1 MPPNRVLSIVLC
13 FLLLAVHVTATA
25 QTITELQNADKLRI
39 KTWIEP
45 QENIIAKQQLNLYI
59 EIATDKWFSG
69 GTRIGRFEVKDAIVL
84 QREKFAVNST
94 RTEGDKSWTVQMWT
108 LVVYPQRE
116 GAFQIPT
123 IPLRLSI
130 AGENLE
136 SIIGDTNTLPLSFS
150 TQIPEA
156 LQNKTGWIATT
167 RFEVDESFN
176 KSLDE
181 LKPGD
186 ALIRTINMS
195 ADNMP
200 AMMLPK
206 VAAEKSQ
213 GIALYQKPPQVTD
226 KVNRGDYLAQRT
238 EVFTYV
244 FEKPGD
250 YQLPAQTFY
259 WWNLE
264 SQSLESIVLSAQTLK
279 VSRLPGQADIKD
291 DYQQITE
298 QSKTIDITLLIKK
311 GGAVLLILLTV
322 LVILFKLRKLFTRAR
337 LPQSTQ
343 LSESELR
350 RKFEKACR
358 ENEPEKGIRLFY
370 QWLDHFGGEHFH
382 GSVRQRLNEQNQA
395 YLASLFNDIMRSIY
409 TSNQNDKIDLVQ
421 FANQFFKELKKS
433 ERPSGFSRLS
443 VELKLN

>member
-1 MPPNRVLSIVLC
+1 
-13 FLLLAVHVTATA
+13 
-25 QTITELQNADKLRI
+25 
-39 KTWIEP
+39 
-45 QENIIAKQQLNLYI
+45 
-59 EIATDKWFSG
+59 
-69 GTRIGRFEVKDAIVL
+69 
-84 QREKFAVNST
+84 
-94 RTEGDKSWTVQMWT
+94 
-108 LVVYPQRE
+108 
-116 GAFQIPT
+116 
-123 IPLRLSI
+123 
-130 AGENLE
+130 
-136 SIIGDTNTLPLSFS
+136 
-150 TQIPEA
+150 
-156 LQNKTGWIATT
+156 
-167 RFEVDESFN
+167 
-176 KSLDE
+176 
-181 LKPGD
+181 
-186 ALIRTINMS
+186 MS

-206 VAAEKSQ
+206 VAAEKLQ

-279 VSRLPGQADIKD
+279 VSRLPGQADTKG

-298 QSKTIDITLLIKK
+298 QSKTMDITLLIKK
-311 GGAVLLILLTV
+311 GGAMLLILLTV
-322 LVILFKLRKLFTRAR
+322 LVILFRLRKLFTRAR

-358 ENEPEKGIRLFY
+358 ENEQEKGIRLFY

-409 TSNQNDKIDLVQ
+409 TSNQNDKIDLIQ
-421 FANQFFKELKKS
+421 FANQIFKDLKKS
-433 ERPSGFSRLS
+433 HRPSGFSCWT